1 MNYLTIVEDCAGSND
16 FIKEVPDQVGSD
28 YLTRFS
34 FFKKRVVNPLIVKVW
49 FRNEFNSNSDMIY
62 FEDSPQL

>member
-34 FFKKRVVNPLIVKVW
+34 FFKKRVVNPLIVKV
-49 FRNEFNSNSDMIY
+49 
-62 FEDSPQL
+62 